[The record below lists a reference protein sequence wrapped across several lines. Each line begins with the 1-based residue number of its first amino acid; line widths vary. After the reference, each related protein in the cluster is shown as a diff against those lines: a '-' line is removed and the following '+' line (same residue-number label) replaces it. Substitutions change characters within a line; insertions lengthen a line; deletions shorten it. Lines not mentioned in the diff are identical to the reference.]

1 VAALPLTVGAS
12 FGRIWQRNGGALE
25 ALSFGEQAGEIP
37 AAMLVPWS
45 AFIG

>member
-1 VAALPLTVGAS
+1 MALTLTVGAG
-12 FGRIWQRNGGALE
+12 FGRIWQRDVGSGFFTT
-25 ALSFGEQAGEIP
+25 FGEHAGEIP